1 MKSSN
6 ASIYIITGIVAVA
19 GFILIRFFDIFESN
33 IAFALGALITGVI
46 LSLLKTGASAEDKSS
61 AEELTTLYIGNLNYK
76 VNENAIKTHFEKYGY
91 VDSVRLM
98 KDRKTGRRKGF
109 GFVEVD
115 INSADKM
122 ITKLNDSTFEER
134 TLRVR
139 LAKEK
144 SED

>member
-19 GFILIRFFDIFESN
+19 GFILIPFFDIFESH

-46 LSLLKTGASAEDKSS
+46 LSLLKTGASAEEKSS

-76 VNENAIKTHFEKYGY
+76 VNENAIKTHFEKHGY

-115 INSADKM
+115 VNSADKM

>member
-19 GFILIRFFDIFESN
+19 GFILLPFFDIFESN

-46 LSLLKTGASAEDKSS
+46 LSLLKTGASAEETSS
-61 AEELTTLYIGNLNYK
+61 AEELTTLYIDNLNYK

>member
-1 MKSSN
+1 MHRTISPG
-6 ASIYIITGIVAVA
+6 AQRVAAGMQFTFPGIPMIISG
-19 GFILIRFFDIFESN
+19 D
-33 IAFALGALITGVI
+33 
-46 LSLLKTGASAEDKSS
+46 
-61 AEELTTLYIGNLNYK
+61 EELTTLYIGNLNYK
-76 VNENAIKTHFEKYGY
+76 VNENVIKAHFEQYGY

-115 INSADKM
+115 AASADKM

>member
-46 LSLLKTGASAEDKSS
+46 LSLLKTGASAEEKSS

>member
-46 LSLLKTGASAEDKSS
+46 LSLLKTGASAEETSS

>member
-19 GFILIRFFDIFESN
+19 GFILIPFFDIFESH

-46 LSLLKTGASAEDKSS
+46 LSLLKTGTSAEEKSS

-115 INSADKM
+115 VNSADKM

>member
-19 GFILIRFFDIFESN
+19 GFILIPFFDIFESH

-46 LSLLKTGASAEDKSS
+46 LSLLKTGASAEEKSS

-115 INSADKM
+115 VNSADKM

>member
-19 GFILIRFFDIFESN
+19 GFILLRFFDIFESN

-46 LSLLKTGASAEDKSS
+46 LSLLKTGASAEETSS

>member
-1 MKSSN
+1 MN
-6 ASIYIITGIVAVA
+6 IYVGNLSYSVTEEDMRAL
-19 GFILIRFFDIFESN
+19 FIEFGD
-33 IAFALGALITGVI
+33 V
-46 LSLLKTGASAEDKSS
+46 SS
-61 AEELTTLYIGNLNYK
+61 AKLI
-76 VNENAIKTHFEKYGY
+76 
-91 VDSVRLM
+91 M
-98 KDRKTGRRKGF
+98 DRDTGRSKGF

-115 INSADKM
+115 IHSADKM

>member
-6 ASIYIITGIVAVA
+6 ASIYIITGIVAIA
-19 GFILIRFFDIFESN
+19 GFVVVPFIEVFEAN
-33 IAFALGALITGVI
+33 IAFALGALVTGVL
-46 LSLLKTGASAEDKSS
+46 LSLKKTTGSS
-61 AEELTTLYIGNLNYK
+61 DELPAAEELTTLYIGNLNYK
-76 VNENAIKTHFEKYGY
+76 VNENVIKAHFEQYGY

-115 INSADKM
+115 ASSADKM